1 MKRATVD
8 LTDAEYR
15 YLLEAAMNVSRH
27 ELRRCGIS
35 ELIRFLIEQDMKV
48 RGLFGSDA
56 LYSLKWNLE
65 VSSSPKPEG
74 LSLHV
79 PEGKKG

>member
-8 LTDAEYR
+8 LTDVEYK
-15 YLLEAAMNVSRH
+15 YLVNASTNVAKH

-48 RGLFGSDA
+48 RGLYTAES
-56 LYSLKWNLE
+56 LYSLSQVDK
-65 VSSSPKPEG
+65 
-74 LSLHV
+74 
-79 PEGKKG
+79 GKG